1 MRYVPKQLQSLS
13 STNTNTTDN
22 TTCRHPQVRRLIN
35 VVDTLYERK
44 VKLFVSAAAEPQ
56 ELFKPEGHEDVR
68 DYGSSRHHK
77 ASAQSSSSQHYDNVD
92 EVFAFNRTVSR
103 LIEMQSE
110 EYIRAE
116 WKP

>member
-1 MRYVPKQLQSLS
+1 MSFISTSVLPNLPS
-13 STNTNTTDN
+13 SCFQCN
-22 TTCRHPQVRRLIN
+22 QIRRLIN
-35 VVDTLYERK
+35 VVDTLYEKR

-56 ELFKPEGHEDVR
+56 ELFKPEGHENVAD
-68 DYGSSRHHK
+68 
-77 ASAQSSSSQHYDNVD
+77 SSSSSSKHKSNQTSHFYEDVD

-110 EYIRAE
+110 EYIKSE